1 MTQTEKSA
9 PSIHFGTDGWRGVIA
24 DDFTFENVRLV
35 ARAVGRYVLAHED
48 ASRGLVVGYDCRF
61 MSDRFARAVAEE
73 IAAAGIPARLAES
86 YTSTPAVA
94 FAVRQQGAAGA
105 VMVTASH
112 NPWRWN
118 GIKFKASY
126 GGSAAPEIVKK
137 IEAELPAAS
146 QAAAART
153 EGAKLVTADL
163 VTADLVGPYLRHIEQ
178 AVDLKNI
185 AKRGFA
191 FVFDPMYGAAR
202 GCVVRLLEKYGIRCR
217 EIHGEADPM
226 FGGLN
231 PEPIEPHISGLR
243 QAVLE
248 SKADVGFA
256 TDGDADR
263 VGAIDR
269 TGQFIDSHQIF
280 SILLRYL
287 AEGRGMKG
295 GVTKTFSTTKL
306 VDKLAARYSLP
317 LYETPI
323 GFKYICDR
331 MLSTD
336 ILIGG
341 EESGGI
347 GIPSLGGPERDG
359 VLMSVLLAEA
369 MAYYGKSLGELVA
382 ELHRE
387 FGPHH
392 YGRVDLELRPEQ
404 KDRAVEEVSR
414 EGLGQFVGYGLLR
427 RENMDGV
434 KLYLENGAWLLVRP
448 SGTEPLLRIY
458 VEAESQ
464 EAVRE
469 TLSRTEKFVRGL

>member
-1 MTQTEKSA
+1 MTQSEKSA

-24 DDFTFENVRLV
+24 DDFTFENVRWV
-35 ARAVGRYVLAHED
+35 ARAVGRYLLADEE
-48 ASRGLVVGYDCRF
+48 AGRGLVVGYDCRF
-61 MSDRFARAVAEE
+61 MSDRFARAAAEE
-73 IAAAGIPARLAES
+73 IAAAGIPVRLAEG
-86 YTSTPAVA
+86 YTPTPAVA

-105 VMVTASH
+105 LMVTASH
-112 NPWRWN
+112 NPWQGN

-126 GGSAAPEIVKK
+126 GGSAAPEIIQK

-146 QAAAART
+146 QIAAARPDG
-153 EGAKLVTADL
+153 EKLVMADL
-163 VTADLVGPYLRHIEQ
+163 VESYLRHVEQ
-178 AVDLKNI
+178 AVDLKSI
-185 AKRGFA
+185 AKRGFL
-191 FVFDPMYGAAR
+191 FVVDPMYGAAR
-202 GCVVRLLEKYGIRCR
+202 GCLVRLLEKHGIRCR
-217 EIHGEADPM
+217 EIHGNADPL

-231 PEPIEPHISGLR
+231 PEPIDPHISDLR

-248 SKADVGFA
+248 SKADAGFA

-263 VGAIDR
+263 IGAIDR
-269 TGQFIDSHQIF
+269 TGQLIDSHQIF

-287 AEGRGMKG
+287 REGRGMKG
-295 GVTKTFSTTKL
+295 GVAKSFSTTKL
-306 VDKLAARYSLP
+306 VDKLASRYSLP

-359 VLMSVLLAEA
+359 VLMAVLLAEA
-369 MAYYGKSLGELVA
+369 MAYYGKSLGELVG

-392 YGRVDLELRPEQ
+392 YGRLDLELRPEQ

-414 EGLGQFVGYGLLR
+414 EGLGQFVGFGLLR
-427 RENMDGV
+427 REDMDGV
-434 KLYLENGAWLLVRP
+434 KLYLENGAWVLVRP
-448 SGTEPLLRIY
+448 SGTEPLLRVY

-464 EAVRE
+464 EGVRE
-469 TLSRTEKFVRGL
+469 VLSRTEKFVRGL

>member
-1 MTQTEKSA
+1 MTQAEKFAS
-9 PSIHFGTDGWRGVIA
+9 SIRFGTDGWRGVIA
-24 DDFTFENVRLV
+24 DDFTFDNVRLV
-35 ARAVGRYVLAHED
+35 ARAVARYVLAHED

-112 NPWRWN
+112 NPWQWN

-146 QAAAART
+146 KAAAAPPD
-153 EGAKLVTADL
+153 GAKLATADL
-163 VTADLVGPYLRHIEQ
+163 VEPYLHHIEQ

-185 AKRGFA
+185 AKCGFS

-202 GCVVRLLEKYGIRCR
+202 GCMVRMLEKNGIRCR

-231 PEPIEPHISGLR
+231 PEPIEPHTNGLR

-248 SKADVGFA
+248 SNADAGFA

-359 VLMSVLLAEA
+359 ILMSVLLAEA

-392 YGRVDLELRPEQ
+392 YGRVDLELRPDQ

-414 EGLGQFVGYGLLR
+414 ESLDRFVGYGLLR

-448 SGTEPLLRIY
+448 SGTEPLLRVY

-469 TLSRTEKFVRGL
+469 ALSRTEKFVRGL